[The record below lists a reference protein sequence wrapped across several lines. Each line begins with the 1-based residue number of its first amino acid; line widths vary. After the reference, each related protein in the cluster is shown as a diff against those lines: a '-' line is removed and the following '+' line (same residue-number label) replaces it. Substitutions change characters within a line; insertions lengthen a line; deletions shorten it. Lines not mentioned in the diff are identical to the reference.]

1 MGMCGC
7 RIVGALDIGIDG
19 VFNINVSANTQVSK
33 SMDGTVVV
41 GPKEKIISIS
51 AYPFAPGE
59 SDKTGCPI
67 KISSQFKWNKIYS
80 CEDDMYY
87 YIYQRTG
94 NISSL
99 GEPSADLITFDE
111 LVDQGT
117 GYSASAQSGPY
128 TFYMG
133 DDVSSAFSMNYTGRP
148 IPFNSA
154 NVEDMVMSL
163 GNIADKAFLQ
173 SFTYTGGLGANIP
186 TVNYRFSV
194 NDAELLDGQVV
205 QCDSISISYDVHGV
219 ASISMVVYSNSTTLD
234 IESLPKVFGG
244 VTFKVTGASVDMS
257 PVPFSNSY
265 KYNISMVGIGE

>member
-1 MGMCGC
+1 MAKCEC
-7 RIVGALDIGIDG
+7 RIVGGLDTGING
-19 VFNINVSANTQVSK
+19 IFNINVSANTQVSK

-41 GPKEKIISIS
+41 GPKEKTISIS

-59 SDKTGCPI
+59 SDKTGCAV
-67 KISSQFKWNKIYS
+67 KISSQFKWVKVYS
-80 CEDDMYY
+80 CEHESYF
-87 YIYQRTG
+87 YIYQREG

-99 GEPSADLITFDE
+99 GEPPDVIRFDE

-154 NVEDMVMSL
+154 NADDMVMAL
-163 GNIADKAFLQ
+163 GSIADKAFLQ

-186 TVNYRFSV
+186 TVTYRFSV
-194 NDAELLDGQVV
+194 SDADILDDQIV
-205 QCDSISISYDVHGV
+205 QCDSINISFDVHGV
-219 ASISMVVYSNSTTLD
+219 ATVSMVVYSSLTTLD
-234 IESLPKVFGG
+234 IASLPREFGG
-244 VTFKVTGASVDMS
+244 VTFQITGASVDMS
-257 PVPFSNSY
+257 PVPFSDCY